1 MSEEFDAQAFLREC
15 STHPGVYR
23 MLDVEGQVLYVGK
36 ARNLR
41 SRLSSYFQNR
51 VDSAKTRALVA
62 RIQGVDTT
70 VTGSEAEALLLE
82 QGQIKKLRPPYNIL
96 LRDDKSYPFIKLTV
110 DQDWPRIAFHRGSR
124 RGGARYFGPYP
135 NSGAVRETLNLI
147 EKVFQ
152 LRNCSDSYFLNRDR
166 PCLQHQIGRC
176 TAPCVG
182 RVSDD
187 DYRRQVDMAV
197 AFLEG
202 RDQELTREL
211 EQRMEA
217 AAEAQDYETAAQLRD
232 QIASI
237 RAVQQK
243 QYVDTDAGDVD
254 VVACRSRHGV
264 AVVEVLFVRNG
275 RVLGNRA
282 HVPRSEGEI
291 TEADVLEA
299 FLPQYYLG
307 DNPVAAPPEVIVDRE
322 LSGLEALRQAVA
334 EHQGRQVRFAARVRG
349 QRRRWQEL
357 AERNVEE
364 SLNRQLAARESL
376 EKRFATLNR
385 LLESEDDPVNR
396 IECFDISHTRG
407 EKPVASCVVF
417 QGDGPAKNEYRRFNV
432 APPAEGDDYA
442 ALAEAVRRRY
452 QRIVRESGRLPDLV
466 LIDGGKGQISRICSV
481 LEELDLTDHM
491 LLLGISKGPSRKP
504 GLEVLH
510 RASGRE
516 IAPGSDDPGLHLLQQ
531 IRDEAHRFA
540 ITGHRQ
546 KRGKAS
552 QASSLEDIPGVG
564 AGRRRALLRHF
575 GGLAQLR
582 NASVEA
588 LADVPGISRNLAETL
603 YAWLHD

>member
-1 MSEEFDAQAFLREC
+1 MSEAFDARAFLREC
-15 STHPGVYR
+15 STDPGVYR
-23 MLDVEGQVLYVGK
+23 MLDADGRVLYVGK

-41 SRLSSYFQNR
+41 ARLSSYFQSR
-51 VDSAKTRALVA
+51 PDSPKTRALVA
-62 RIQGVDTT
+62 RVHDVDTT

-110 DQDWPRIAFHRGSR
+110 DQDWPRIAFHRGNR
-124 RGGARYFGPYP
+124 TGGARYFGPYP
-135 NSGAVRETLNLI
+135 NSGAVRETLSLI

-182 RVSDD
+182 RVSAT

-217 AAEAQDYETAAQLRD
+217 AAEALDFETAAALRD
-232 QIASI
+232 QISSI

-243 QYVDTDAGDVD
+243 QYVDTASGDVD
-254 VVACRSRHGV
+254 VIACRSRHGV

-282 HVPRSEGEI
+282 HLPRSEGEI
-291 TEADVLEA
+291 TEEAVLEA

-307 DNPVAAPPEVIVDRE
+307 DNPVSAPPEVVVDRD
-322 LSGLEALRQAVA
+322 LPGLDALRQAVA
-334 EHQGRQVRFAARVRG
+334 EHQGRRVRFTARVRG

-357 AERNVEE
+357 AERNAAE
-364 SLNRQLAARESL
+364 SLTHQLATRESL
-376 EKRFATLNR
+376 EKRFAGLNR
-385 LLESEDDPVNR
+385 LLGLEDDPVTR

-432 APPAEGDDYA
+432 TPTAEGDDYA

-452 QRIVRESGRLPDLV
+452 RRICREGGRLPDLV
-466 LIDGGKGQISRICSV
+466 LIDGGKGQVSRVAMV
-481 LEELDLTDHM
+481 LAELELTDH
-491 LLLGISKGPSRKP
+491 LVLLGISKGPSRKP

-510 RASGRE
+510 RACGRE
-516 IAPGSDDPGLHLLQQ
+516 ITPDSDDPGLHLLQQ

-546 KRGKAS
+546 RRGKTR
-552 QASSLEDIPGVG
+552 QSSALEDIPGIG
-564 AGRRRALLRHF
+564 ARRRKALLTHF
-575 GGLAQLR
+575 GGLSQLR
-582 NASVEA
+582 NASVDA
-588 LADVPGISRNLAETL
+588 IAAVPGVSRNKAEEV
-603 YAWLHD
+603 YSWLHR

>member
-1 MSEEFDAQAFLREC
+1 MSDDFDGRAFLRDC

-23 MLDVEGQVLYVGK
+23 MLDADGEVLYVGK
-36 ARNLR
+36 ARNLQA
-41 SRLSSYFQNR
+41 RLSSYFQNR

-82 QGQIKKLRPPYNIL
+82 QAQIKKLRPPYNIL
-96 LRDDKSYPFIKLTV
+96 LRDDKSYPFIRLSV
-110 DQDWPRIAFHRGSR
+110 DQDWPRIGFHRGSR
-124 RGGARYFGPYP
+124 QGGARYFGPYP
-135 NSGAVRETLNLI
+135 NSGAVRETLNLV
-147 EKVFQ
+147 EKVFK

-182 RVSDD
+182 RVSPE

-211 EQRMEA
+211 EQRMDA
-217 AAEAQDYETAAQLRD
+217 AAEALDYETAAQLRD
-232 QIASI
+232 QISSI

-243 QYVDTDAGDVD
+243 QYVDTEAGDVD
-254 VVACRSRHGV
+254 VVACRVRHGV
-264 AVVEVLFVRNG
+264 AVVEVLFVRG
-275 RVLGNRA
+275 GHVLGNRA
-282 HVPRSEGEI
+282 HVPSGEGEI
-291 TEADVLEA
+291 TESAVLEA

-307 DNPVAAPPEVIVDRE
+307 DNPVSAPPEVIVDRE
-322 LSGLEALRQAVA
+322 LEGLDALRQAVA
-334 EHQGRQVRFAARVRG
+334 EHQGRQVRFTARVRG

-357 AERNVEE
+357 TERNVEE

-376 EKRFATLNR
+376 EKRFAALNR
-385 LLESEDDPVNR
+385 LLECEDDPANR
-396 IECFDISHTRG
+396 IECFDISHTGG

-432 APPAEGDDYA
+432 SPPAEGDDYA

-452 QRIVRESGRLPDLV
+452 RRIVRESGRLPDLV
-466 LIDGGKGQISRICSV
+466 LIDGGKGQISRIRSV
-481 LEELDLTDHM
+481 LEELELGEHV
-491 LLLGISKGPSRKP
+491 LLLGISKGPARKP

-516 IAPGSDDPGLHLLQQ
+516 IAPASDDPGLHLLQQ

-546 KRGKAS
+546 RRGKAS
-552 QASSLEDIPGVG
+552 QNSTLEDIPGVG
-564 AGRRRALLRHF
+564 AGRRQALLRHF

-588 LADVPGISRNLAETL
+588 LAEVPGISRNLAETL